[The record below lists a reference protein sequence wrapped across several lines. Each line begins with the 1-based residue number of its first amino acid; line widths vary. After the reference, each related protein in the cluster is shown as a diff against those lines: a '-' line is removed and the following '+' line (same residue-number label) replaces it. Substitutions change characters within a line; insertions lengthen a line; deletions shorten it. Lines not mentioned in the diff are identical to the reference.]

1 MKAYSYKDSDIE
13 ALGEAPS
20 HWKNKRLVNI
30 CDFIRG
36 NSCFGKN
43 DLLSEGKYVALQ
55 YGKTYKVE
63 SVNEQFNFYVNDE
76 FYKSSQTVDYGD
88 VIFVSTSETMEDLGH
103 SVFYNREDIGLVGGE
118 QILLKPNRNVLDGK
132 YLFYA
137 SKVFG
142 SKLNKFA
149 TGIKVFRFDIY
160 DLKTIYINLPPLK
173 EQKIIADFLD
183 KAIARIDRI
192 ISIKEEQIDKLEDS
206 VESKIK
212 ELVSLGLRGEKT
224 KPTDIDWFSEI
235 PESWRVIRL
244 KAVLS
249 KIGSG
254 LTPKGGA
261 ASYVDEGVPIIRS
274 QNVKKYG
281 LDLTDVVFIKE
292 ETHEKMQNSK
302 VSNNDVLLNIT
313 GASLGRVCLAE
324 GIDEANVNQHVC
336 IIRPFQFITP
346 KFLYYLLYSEIGQAQ
361 VFSSFKGSGREGLN
375 LEAIKSFRLPLP
387 PSKSE
392 QNEITDALDTL
403 FTRATKLNQNIN
415 SQIKTLQNY
424 RKSLIHECVT
434 GKKQV
439 ADRAE

>member
-1 MKAYSYKDSDIE
+1 MEKYTYKNSGIEWLGDI
-13 ALGEAPS
+13 PS
-20 HWKNKRLVNI
+20 HWIYDKIFRLCNNVGSGGTPQSTNQNYYNGDIYWVQSGDLTDNYVYDTKKKINELAIQNSSAKIFPKNTLLVAMYGATIGKVGIMTFDGAINQACCALNFSPKIFPKYSYYLLLNARDYLLTKAYGGGQQNI
-30 CDFIRG
+30 
-36 NSCFGKN
+36 
-43 DLLSEGKYVALQ
+43 
-55 YGKTYKVE
+55 
-63 SVNEQFNFYVNDE
+63 
-76 FYKSSQTVDYGD
+76 SQ
-88 VIFVSTSETMEDLGH
+88 ET
-103 SVFYNREDIGLVGGE
+103 
-118 QILLKPNRNVLDGK
+118 LKQLH
-132 YLFYA
+132 LFY
-137 SKVFG
+137 
-142 SKLNKFA
+142 
-149 TGIKVFRFDIY
+149 
-160 DLKTIYINLPPLK
+160 PPLQ
-173 EQKIIADFLD
+173 EQKFIGDFLD
-183 KAIARIDRI
+183 KATARIDSI
-192 ISIKEEQIDKLEDS
+192 ISIKQQQLAKLEDS
-206 VESKIK
+206 VDSKIK
-212 ELVSLGLRGEKT
+212 ELVALGLRGEKT
-224 KPTDIDWFSEI
+224 KQTDIDWFLEI

-244 KAVLS
+244 KTVLS

-361 VFSSFKGSGREGLN
+361 VFSGFKGSGREGLN

-392 QNEITDALDTL
+392 QNEITDALDIL
-403 FTRATKLNQNIN
+403 FKRATKLSENIN

-439 ADRAE
+439 TNKVE